1 MGNPTMIIVYD
12 KIRHVI
18 LLVFCALFFVCS
30 GGDEAFA
37 QSLTT
42 PFPSSFRN
50 AQANELID
58 GATLAPVFRKI
69 QQRKTVKVMQIG
81 D

>member
-1 MGNPTMIIVYD
+1 MIIVYD
-12 KIRHVI
+12 KIRHII

-50 AQANELID
+50 AQAND
-58 GATLAPVFRKI
+58 TAA
-69 QQRKTVKVMQIG
+69 
-81 D
+81 